1 MSRLHPKA
9 LTRSPQGQPT
19 RGKTARNRL
28 RRVDNF
34 VMQYD
39 PTLLR
44 REDGLFRGAYFVDL
58 GYGAEPFTTLESAE
72 RFRRLNP
79 QLPVLGVEIDPPRVA
94 AALPYADDLTHFRF
108 GGFNVPLRQRA
119 DGAAETVRLIR
130 AFNVLRQYDES
141 EVPAAWSM
149 LVASLLPGGLLVEGT
164 SEPFGRLWVANL
176 LRKPLKSSQKGE
188 AEMEGQ
194 DALPV
199 QHEGLVFST
208 NFRLGFD
215 PADFQAVL
223 PKNLIHRVVP
233 GEPISDFFEAWK
245 RATRETA
252 PMRVWGLRKWFMAS
266 AERLLLDGY
275 DLLMQ
280 RKLLSR
286 GYLLWRFGSQW
297 KSPIW
302 ANSRGNCEKN
312 LVQDKSRDNT
322 SGVSCHGSRFVVGM
336 VSRP

>member
-9 LTRSPQGQPT
+9 LNRSPQGQPT

-34 VMQYD
+34 VIQYD

-44 REDGLFRGAYFVDL
+44 REDGLFKGAFFVDL

-72 RFRRLNP
+72 RFRWLNP
-79 QLPVLGVEIDPPRVA
+79 HLPVLGVEIDPARVA
-94 AALPYADDLTHFRF
+94 AALPNADALTHFRL
-108 GGFNVPLRQRA
+108 GGFNLPLCQRA
-119 DGAAETVRLIR
+119 DGSMETVRLIR
-130 AFNVLRQYDES
+130 AFNVLRQYEES
-141 EVPAAWSM
+141 QVSASWSM
-149 LVASLLPGGLLVEGT
+149 LAHGLVPGGLLVEGT

-176 LRKPLKSSQKGE
+176 LRKPVNSSQKGE
-188 AEMEGQ
+188 AGIEEQGV
-194 DALPV
+194 LPV

-215 PADFQAVL
+215 PADFQTVL

-233 GEPISDFFEAWK
+233 DEPIYNFFEAWK

-252 PMRVWGLRKWFMAS
+252 PMRVWGLRKWFIAS

-286 GYLLWRFGSQW
+286 GYLLWRFGSQR
-297 KSPIW
+297 
-302 ANSRGNCEKN
+302 A
-312 LVQDKSRDNT
+312 
-322 SGVSCHGSRFVVGM
+322 
-336 VSRP
+336 RPQTGELMRLL

>member
-34 VMQYD
+34 VIQYD

-44 REDGLFRGAYFVDL
+44 REDGLFKGAFFVDL
-58 GYGAEPFTTLESAE
+58 GYGAEPFTTLESAQ
-72 RFRRLNP
+72 RFRLLNP
-79 QLPVLGVEIDPPRVA
+79 HLPVLGVEIDPARVA
-94 AALPYADDLTHFRF
+94 AALPNADALTHFRL
-108 GGFNVPLRQRA
+108 GGFNLPLCQRA
-119 DGAAETVRLIR
+119 DGSMETVRLIR
-130 AFNVLRQYDES
+130 AFNVLRQYDEG
-141 EVPAAWSM
+141 EVSASWSM
-149 LVASLLPGGLLVEGT
+149 LAHGLVPGGLLVEGT

-176 LRKPLKSSQKGE
+176 LRKPVNSSQKGE
-188 AEMEGQ
+188 AGKGEQ
-194 DALPV
+194 NLLPV
-199 QHEGLVFST
+199 QYEGLVFST

-233 GEPISDFFEAWK
+233 GELICDFFEAWK
-245 RATRETA
+245 RAARETA
-252 PMRVWGLRKWFMAS
+252 PMRVWGLRKWFIAS

-297 KSPIW
+297 KKPYMGELT
-302 ANSRGNCEKN
+302 R
-312 LVQDKSRDNT
+312 
-322 SGVSCHGSRFVVGM
+322 
-336 VSRP
+336 

>member
-1 MSRLHPKA
+1 MVRPHPKA
-9 LTRSPQGQPT
+9 LPQSPQGQPT
-19 RGKTARNRL
+19 RGKTAHNRL

-34 VMQYD
+34 VIQYD

-44 REDGLFRGAYFVDL
+44 REDGLFKGAFFVDL

-215 PADFQAVL
+215 PVDFQAVL

-233 GEPISDFFEAWK
+233 GEPIYDFFEAWK
-245 RATRETA
+245 RARRETA
-252 PMRVWGLRKWFMAS
+252 PMRVWGLRRWFAAS

-286 GYLLWRFGSQW
+286 GYLLWRFGSQPT
-297 KSPIW
+297 KPQTGELM
-302 ANSRGNCEKN
+302 R
-312 LVQDKSRDNT
+312 LL
-322 SGVSCHGSRFVVGM
+322 
-336 VSRP
+336 